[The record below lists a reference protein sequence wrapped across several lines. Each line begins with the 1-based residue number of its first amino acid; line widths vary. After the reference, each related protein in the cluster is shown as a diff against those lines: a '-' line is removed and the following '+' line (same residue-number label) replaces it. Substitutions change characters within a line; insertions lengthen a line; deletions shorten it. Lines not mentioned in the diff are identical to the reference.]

1 MSASPLSTPLARELL
16 TREMSDGRGLVP
28 AADAVYRRLHESLSR
43 SIGEAGYLAL
53 VARAMSSARER
64 HSPLATVAPGGAPGP
79 WLTGLDKSVAD
90 YGDEAATEA
99 MIEALAE
106 LIELL
111 SRFVGRTLAVRL
123 IQRGWPEHIQI
134 DQTSGRPEE
143 QNG

>member
-1 MSASPLSTPLARELL
+1 MSSASPLSTPLARELL
-16 TREMSDGRGLVP
+16 AREMSADGLVP
-28 AADAVYRRLHESLSR
+28 AAEAVYRRLHESLSR

-53 VARAMSSARER
+53 VSRAMSSARER
-64 HSPLATVAPGGAPGP
+64 HSPLAMVALGSAPGP
-79 WLTGLDKSVAD
+79 WLTGVDKSIAE
-90 YGDEAATEA
+90 YGNEAVTEA
-99 MIEALAE
+99 MIQALAE

-123 IQRGWPEHIQI
+123 IQRAWPEYNQV